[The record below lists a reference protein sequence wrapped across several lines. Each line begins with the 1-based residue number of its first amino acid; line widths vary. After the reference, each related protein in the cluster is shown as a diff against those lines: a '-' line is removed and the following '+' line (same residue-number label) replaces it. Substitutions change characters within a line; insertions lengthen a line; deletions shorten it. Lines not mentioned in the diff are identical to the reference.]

1 MKRVLLVM
9 LVCALAGVLGACG
22 NPIPPDHS
30 GRPLVVT
37 SPSFLADIVQSIA
50 GDRAEVVSLVPP
62 GVDPHSFEPTPRDGA
77 LVASADLVVINNR
90 GLEPLVDDLIQGVVG
105 KQTLVIEAAAG
116 LAPRVPG
123 QGKGQV
129 VEHAA
134 RQEHSHAAADV
145 DPHFWLNPLNVITYC
160 ENIRA
165 ALTRIDSA
173 GADVYQTNA
182 QAYEERLRALDSWI
196 SKQVSMIPP
205 NRRLLVTNHE
215 SLGYFA
221 DSYGFRV
228 VGTVFPTLGTEGAPS
243 ARQLAE
249 LVAAIR
255 STGAPAVFLETGN
268 SPDLARQ
275 VARETG
281 ARVVEDLYTH
291 SLGSEAPTYID
302 MMRWNVTKIVE
313 ALK

>member
-1 MKRVLLVM
+1 
-9 LVCALAGVLGACG
+9 G
-22 NPIPPDHS
+22 
-30 GRPLVVT
+30 
-37 SPSFLADIVQSIA
+37 
-50 GDRAEVVSLVPP
+50 
-62 GVDPHSFEPTPRDGA
+62 
-77 LVASADLVVINNR
+77 
-90 GLEPLVDDLIQGVVG
+90 
-105 KQTLVIEAAAG
+105 QT
-116 LAPRVPG
+116 
-123 QGKGQV
+123 

-182 QAYEERLRALDSWI
+182 QAYEGRLRALDSWI

-221 DSYGFRV
+221 DRYGFRV

-313 ALK
+313 A